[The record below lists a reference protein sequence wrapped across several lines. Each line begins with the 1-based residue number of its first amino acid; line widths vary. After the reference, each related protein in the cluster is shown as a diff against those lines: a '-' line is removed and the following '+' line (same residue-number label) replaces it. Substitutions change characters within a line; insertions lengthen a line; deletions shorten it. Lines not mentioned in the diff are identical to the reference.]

1 MKNLDNLF
9 IIRSPLQLINSLE
22 AIEYFKLKNNILVL
36 IYNNTDNTN
45 IQMDKMANYYSW
57 KKIITVNKEQKKSK
71 MLDYVK
77 LIKKLKITSYNY
89 VFFSNFGS
97 VQRIILANLKIK
109 NLFFVDDGVETI
121 NRYEEIFVKNKINK
135 FRVKLAR
142 FWLFGL
148 KTKIKNT
155 INLFTYFDLKPF
167 RGSKVI
173 QNNLE
178 HFQKKYLK
186 ESLKD
191 NYVYLLGQPLV
202 STNLLSVKD
211 YFLYIDKI
219 LSSVNEKIIYIP
231 HRTEVISERL
241 KLYESEL
248 FEIKNLN
255 MPVEMYFLE
264 NKIYPLHVVSFM
276 TTAFFTLKKLFSK
289 TKFSY
294 VYIPRSKILER
305 HDDVEGAYRFI
316 EELELN
322 KIELDEKILK
332 L

>member
-1 MKNLDNLF
+1 LKSLDNLF
-9 IIRSPLQLINSLE
+9 IIRSPLQLINALE

-45 IQMDKMANYYSW
+45 IQMDKIAAYYSW
-57 KKIITVNKEQKKSK
+57 KKIIVVNQEQKKSK

-77 LIKKLKITSYNY
+77 LIKKIKSTPYNY

-109 NLFFVDDGVETI
+109 NLFFIDDGVETV
-121 NRYEEIFVKNKINK
+121 NRYKNVFVKGGINK
-135 FRVKLAR
+135 FRLKLAR

-148 KTKIKNT
+148 KTKIKNN

-167 RGSKVI
+167 RDSKII

-178 HFQKKYLK
+178 NFQKKYLNN
-186 ESLKD
+186 SLKD
-191 NYVYLLGQPLV
+191 NFTYLLGQPLV
-202 STNLLSVKD
+202 STNLLTKND

-219 LSSVNEKIIYIP
+219 VSLADKKIIYIP
-231 HRTEVISERL
+231 HRTEVISDRL
-241 KLYESEL
+241 KLYESNI
-248 FEIKNLN
+248 FEIKNIN

-264 NKIYPLHVVSFM
+264 NNIYPLHVVSFM

-294 VYIPRSKILER
+294 VYIPSSKILER
-305 HDDVEGAYRFI
+305 HDDVESAYKFI
-316 EELELN
+316 EELNLN
-322 KIELDEKILK
+322 KIEVNEKI
-332 L
+332 